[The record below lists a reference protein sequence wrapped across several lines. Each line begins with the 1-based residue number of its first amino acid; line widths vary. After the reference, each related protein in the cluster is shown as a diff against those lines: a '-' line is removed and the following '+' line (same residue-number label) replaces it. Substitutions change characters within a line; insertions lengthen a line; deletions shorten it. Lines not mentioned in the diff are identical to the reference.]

1 MNKKVF
7 IDGGF
12 HLGEG
17 LSEFKIM
24 LGITNDWVIHAFEPN
39 LHCNGNLINDNNIIF
54 HRKAIWVEN
63 GSQMFNCEDNNA
75 TNSPKVNSV
84 SNLDGWGSCLST
96 IESTHTFGEQILV
109 ETIDFSEFINN
120 FKDCEIYCK
129 LDIEGAEFE
138 VLRKLIKTGGISLIK
153 ELWVEWH
160 EMDLPTENE
169 NTMLELV
176 DELSKY
182 TKINNWK

>member
-1 MNKKVF
+1 MSKKVF

-17 LSEFKIM
+17 LSEFKVM
-24 LGITNDWVIHAFEPN
+24 LGITDEWEVHSFEPN
-39 LHCNGNLINDNNIIF
+39 HYCNDKLINDSNVTL
-54 HRKAIWVEN
+54 HKKAIWVEN
-63 GSQMFNCEDNNA
+63 GSQMFNCEDNDA

-84 SNLDGWGSCLST
+84 SKLDGWGSCLST
-96 IESTHTFGEQILV
+96 IESSHTFGEQILV
-109 ETIDFSEFINN
+109 ETVDFSEFVNK
-120 FKDCEIYCK
+120 FKDCDVYCK

-138 VLRKLIKTGGISLIK
+138 VLRKLINTGNISIIK

-160 EMDLPTENE
+160 DVDLPNENE
-169 NTMLELV
+169 NTRFELIN
-176 DELSKY
+176 ELSKH